1 MKLPCRRYFSLGPV
15 ALAAGFL
22 LLAASS
28 RADDAVPA
36 LPPGR
41 SIALTPVQGADSA
54 QVSAL
59 GDKVERLVS
68 QALDQS
74 ARLEAQAR
82 TVSTSAQALDELGAR
97 LKQLQGNSDLLE
109 RTMTSAQGSVTQA
122 LARLQALE
130 EAQSKAQVNAGAQ
143 TARMES
149 VAQDMAAL
157 KQSMAAA
164 QDSLQAGAKDL
175 AATRAQMQERS
186 DRLDSL
192 SELLD
197 TMKKS
202 QESDDEELVEVKQA
216 LKKLEPAPTPEGGV
230 GNLEWWDQ
238 ILTWKYMPAVAVV
251 MSCVATGIAISHK

>member
-1 MKLPCRRYFSLGPV
+1 MKRASRKFSPLGPA

-22 LLAASS
+22 LLAALG
-28 RADDAVPA
+28 RADDAVPVPSP
-36 LPPGR
+36 PPGR
-41 SIALTPVQGADSA
+41 SIALTPAQGADA
-54 QVSAL
+54 AEVSAL

-82 TVSTSAQALDELGAR
+82 TVSTSAQALGELGSR
-97 LKQLQGNSDLLE
+97 LKQLEGNADLLE
-109 RTMTSAQGSVTQA
+109 RSMTSAQGSVTQA
-122 LARLQALE
+122 MARLQALE

-143 TARMES
+143 TARVDS

-157 KQSMAAA
+157 KQSVAAA

-216 LKKLEPAPTPEGGV
+216 LKKLEPAPEDV
-230 GNLEWWDQ
+230 AGNLEWWDQ
-238 ILTWKYMPAVAVV
+238 ILTWKYMPAVAVGLG
-251 MSCVATGIAISHK
+251 CVATGIALSHK

>member
-1 MKLPCRRYFSLGPV
+1 M
-15 ALAAGFL
+15 AAGFL
-22 LLAASS
+22 LLAAPC

-36 LPPGR
+36 PPPAR
-41 SIALTPVQGADSA
+41 SIALTPVQGADA
-54 QVSAL
+54 AEVSAL

-68 QALDQS
+68 QALDQA
-74 ARLEAQAR
+74 ARLDAQAR
-82 TVSTSAQALDELGAR
+82 SVSVGVQALEEHEAR
-97 LKQLQGNSDLLE
+97 LKKVEANSDQLE
-109 RTMTSAQGSVTQA
+109 RSVTSSQGSVTQA

-130 EAQSKAQVNAGAQ
+130 EAQSKAQVSAGAQ
-143 TARMES
+143 VARIDS

-216 LKKLEPAPTPEGGV
+216 LKRLEPAPASEA
-230 GNLEWWDQ
+230 GNAEWWDQ
-238 ILTWKYMPAVAVV
+238 ILTWKYMPAVAVGL
-251 MSCVATGIAISHK
+251 SCVATGIALSHK